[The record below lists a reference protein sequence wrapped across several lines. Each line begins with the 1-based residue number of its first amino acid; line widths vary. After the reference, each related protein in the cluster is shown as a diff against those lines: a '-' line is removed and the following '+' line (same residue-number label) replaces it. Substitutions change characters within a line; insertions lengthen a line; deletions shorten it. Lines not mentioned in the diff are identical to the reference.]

1 MTSSSGK
8 TKRWLII
15 LGAFFGSL
23 LFIFAMILGVAYYRQ
38 DSMVSDLV
46 SRMNQ
51 QFSGRLEIQGSHI
64 APFESF
70 PYISIDLEDL
80 QIFESKSPDAELLL
94 HVTDAYIGF
103 DIRDIISG
111 NMAVKHI
118 KLNEGFLKLIQH
130 TDGTFNIARVLQGDS
145 TENPPS
151 EESLDFQLDKVVFK
165 NIDLLKFNEEN
176 KVLIEAYI
184 EDAISSFSTST
195 DSIDIAL
202 ESRFLFNL
210 VLDQDTSFL
219 HDKQIQLKTRLSF
232 DIHKNTLNISP
243 SEVLIEKALFSMNG
257 SVDFANNMDL
267 DLKFE
272 GRKPDFDLF
281 LAFAPPELAPA
292 FQRYDNGGQIYFD
305 AVIKGPSINGHSP
318 KIDIDFGCAEAFVQN
333 VDVNKAVNDLYFKGH
348 FTNGALRNPSTMSL
362 SIVDFSAR
370 PETGIFKG
378 SLLVNNFDSPEIDM
392 QITCD
397 FDLDFLAKFLNLSN
411 LKDVTGYVSLEM
423 NFHDII
429 DIQNPEKSIEKLN
442 ESYFTALEVKDL
454 NFASTD
460 YSLPVTDV
468 NISATMDGH
477 KAIISRLDFKVGKS
491 DIAITAS
498 VSDLPAILHHTFD
511 PVEAELIIRSSLLDL
526 YELTGSDSLAFNDQI
541 QDLRLGLQFKS
552 SARAFTE
559 SPNLPLGE
567 FFVKDLHAQFVRY
580 PHELHDFHADIL
592 IDSTDFKVIDFTGM
606 IDESDFHFN
615 GTLAHYDLWFEEA
628 PTGATSI
635 DFSLTSELVQL
646 EDLFSYGGENYVPED
661 YRHEEFRN
669 LYIHGMA
676 HLEFDK
682 KLIRSDITIDKLT
695 ASMKVHSMSFEDF
708 GGRFLIDSTR
718 IEVQNLRGRLGNS
731 DFKANMKYFW
741 KENKEHPHTLA
752 IHSKRLDFDQLF
764 AYNPSPPGTAVTV
777 QHDSAFN
784 IFDLPFSDFHISF
797 QADKLNYHRIVASN
811 FNMNAR
817 LQKDHYLYLDTLSF
831 DAAGGHMAMNG
842 YFNGSN
848 PDSIYVSPNI
858 LLDNVDIDQLM
869 FKFENFG
876 QEYLV
881 SENLHGKVTGSIQGK
896 IHVYPDLMPIM
907 DDSEVHMDF
916 AVINGSLTNYS
927 VFHAMS
933 DYFSDKNL
941 DLVRFDTLKNSLDLK
956 NGKLTMPAMNINSSL
971 GYFEVSGTQNYNME
985 MEYYVRI
992 PWKVVTQVGF
1002 NKLFGKKDQNTTGQ
1016 VDDIQYRDENKRTRF
1031 VNLKIEG
1038 TPDDYRISLGRD
1050 KSK

>member
-333 VDVNKAVNDLYFKGH
+333 VDVNKAVNDLY
-348 FTNGALRNPSTMSL
+348 R
-362 SIVDFSAR
+362 
-370 PETGIFKG
+370 
-378 SLLVNNFDSPEIDM
+378 
-392 QITCD
+392 
-397 FDLDFLAKFLNLSN
+397 
-411 LKDVTGYVSLEM
+411 
-423 NFHDII
+423 
-429 DIQNPEKSIEKLN
+429 
-442 ESYFTALEVKDL
+442 
-454 NFASTD
+454 
-460 YSLPVTDV
+460 
-468 NISATMDGH
+468 
-477 KAIISRLDFKVGKS
+477 
-491 DIAITAS
+491 
-498 VSDLPAILHHTFD
+498 
-511 PVEAELIIRSSLLDL
+511 
-526 YELTGSDSLAFNDQI
+526 
-541 QDLRLGLQFKS
+541 
-552 SARAFTE
+552 
-559 SPNLPLGE
+559 
-567 FFVKDLHAQFVRY
+567 
-580 PHELHDFHADIL
+580 HAD
-592 IDSTDFKVIDFTGM
+592 
-606 IDESDFHFN
+606 
-615 GTLAHYDLWFEEA
+615 
-628 PTGATSI
+628 
-635 DFSLTSELVQL
+635 
-646 EDLFSYGGENYVPED
+646 YV
-661 YRHEEFRN
+661 
-669 LYIHGMA
+669 
-676 HLEFDK
+676 
-682 KLIRSDITIDKLT
+682 
-695 ASMKVHSMSFEDF
+695 
-708 GGRFLIDSTR
+708 
-718 IEVQNLRGRLGNS
+718 
-731 DFKANMKYFW
+731 
-741 KENKEHPHTLA
+741 
-752 IHSKRLDFDQLF
+752 
-764 AYNPSPPGTAVTV
+764 
-777 QHDSAFN
+777 
-784 IFDLPFSDFHISF
+784 
-797 QADKLNYHRIVASN
+797 
-811 FNMNAR
+811 
-817 LQKDHYLYLDTLSF
+817 
-831 DAAGGHMAMNG
+831 
-842 YFNGSN
+842 
-848 PDSIYVSPNI
+848 
-858 LLDNVDIDQLM
+858 
-869 FKFENFG
+869 
-876 QEYLV
+876 
-881 SENLHGKVTGSIQGK
+881 
-896 IHVYPDLMPIM
+896 
-907 DDSEVHMDF
+907 
-916 AVINGSLTNYS
+916 
-927 VFHAMS
+927 
-933 DYFSDKNL
+933 
-941 DLVRFDTLKNSLDLK
+941 
-956 NGKLTMPAMNINSSL
+956 
-971 GYFEVSGTQNYNME
+971 
-985 MEYYVRI
+985 
-992 PWKVVTQVGF
+992 
-1002 NKLFGKKDQNTTGQ
+1002 
-1016 VDDIQYRDENKRTRF
+1016 
-1031 VNLKIEG
+1031 
-1038 TPDDYRISLGRD
+1038 
-1050 KSK
+1050 